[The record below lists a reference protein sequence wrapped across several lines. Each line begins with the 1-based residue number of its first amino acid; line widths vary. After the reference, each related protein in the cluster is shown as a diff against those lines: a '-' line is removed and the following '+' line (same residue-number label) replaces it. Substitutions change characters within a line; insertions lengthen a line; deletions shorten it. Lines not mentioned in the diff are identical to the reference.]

1 MSGPVPPQRNPSV
14 GPGAMGQQSAQQQ
27 GGQAQNL
34 NQIVSIY
41 ISTLYSCQPSAAPKR
56 PATTRNDAVPP
67 GAEEIVS
74 LRCATAS

>member
-1 MSGPVPPQRNPSV
+1 MSGPAPPQRNPSV

-41 ISTLYSCQPSAAPKR
+41 ISTLYFNQPAAATKR
-56 PATTRNDAVPP
+56 PATTCGDAEPLVT
-67 GAEEIVS
+67 EEIVS
-74 LRCATAS
+74 L